1 MQSEEQT
8 EKRMKENEVLRD
20 VGNTIKYTNICIVGV
35 SEEKETNMQKEI
47 MGENFQS
54 LMKNLIYRFKK
65 LKKL

>member
-8 EKRMKENEVLRD
+8 EKRMKENEALRD

>member
-8 EKRMKENEVLRD
+8 EKRMKENEALRD

-35 SEEKETNMQKEI
+35 SEGKETNTQKEI

-65 LKKL
+65 IKKL